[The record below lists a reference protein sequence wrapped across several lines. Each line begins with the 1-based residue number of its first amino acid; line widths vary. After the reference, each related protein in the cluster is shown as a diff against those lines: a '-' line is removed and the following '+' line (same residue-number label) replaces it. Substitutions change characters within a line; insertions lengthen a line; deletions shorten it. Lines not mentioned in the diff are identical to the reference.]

1 MSLRTV
7 PAFSVG
13 RLAAELASQ
22 LRSRE
27 NPLVPETV
35 LIMNFAQKILLR
47 REIARHNG
55 ICANLSFKAPD
66 KFLRELIVES
76 AGGNG
81 RFFDRTAL
89 AWQIFEILKK
99 RGAAAGTENPAGTPA
114 DDSALFGLRGKP
126 EPEIFCRAV
135 ELGDLFWRYQN
146 FRPQM
151 ICDWTNGV
159 PAPRGADADFLAE
172 YTRQRALWRELGE
185 ALNFEK
191 NEPTA
196 VAWKK
201 FLRNK
206 TPPAALPPRIFVFAP
221 SALPHIH
228 AALLE
233 KLAAHTEIFLFW
245 HNLSDDLWTET
256 LDRKTI
262 LRERAEARRKG
273 AQLPAL
279 PEIEDDESLA
289 GILGNPLLL
298 TFGKAAKPL
307 ARRLAEI
314 GALDSET
321 TLDAPPPRDSLLHS
335 IQRDIRKNVP
345 APLGGETFVP
355 AADDSSL
362 RIFNAPNPLREMEI
376 LRDELLRRF
385 AEDKTLHPSDVIV
398 ALADIETY
406 APFVRAAFGNSGIPF
421 TLADRAGTEIFP
433 IAAAFTAILD
443 AARGELRLEEIAEL
457 LDRRPIR
464 EALGLSEN
472 DALELPK
479 TLAEAGISWGAD
491 ADFRRE
497 RIFGKNFSE
506 VSENEKSAGGG
517 AGTDAKLLVRGN
529 AWTAGKR
536 RLALGFMC
544 GNDEEIFL
552 NFAENSSA
560 DAQDSATQSVT
571 ARVAEDAP
579 APLGKIFRLVA
590 LLGELRREIA
600 AGTEKSVPAWCEFLC
615 EKTVGNF
622 LDSGNGDAEII
633 RRKLAELSDAAQN
646 GAHGVPAACT
656 LETVFCALDALDW
669 STDRSS
675 AFGLLQGK
683 VTFCKLQP
691 QRNIP
696 ARIICIAGLGDMCFP
711 RPPRRSSLDLTQFPP
726 ENFRNEGGAEFWD
739 RTPRTEDGL
748 LFLETV
754 LAARDALVLSYVG
767 RDARDGAALPP
778 CLPLAKLRDY
788 AAETLVRAAE
798 NSGAEISPE
807 QAVARIENAHRLY
820 GFDAAYFTKYAES
833 DVRARR
839 FFSYSEADFRTAKR
853 AAETADSGENAGT
866 KIAGTALE
874 DFLKT
879 RVPAE
884 ISQSDFAFFF
894 RAPAEFICEKILNAR
909 RNFQE
914 KTVLGDDPQN
924 AFEGRALGD
933 FHRFLLEK
941 LLGEVAGG
949 NGENA
954 SENLRKFRDAALA
967 EFRKRERAAGRSAP
981 LVSAEKFTADA
992 LGKLKDFDGKKGETA
1007 PFPNELPLKLSRVGP
1022 SEFPAALEFEIPPGD
1037 SAGTARRLRVFP
1049 EFANLFRKENGEI
1062 FLAILGNKNFGV
1074 CEKIEMFIAAALL
1087 AKAFPQQ
1094 KFTVAHFNS
1103 AKKSAPTISEKSLDA
1118 AFPQAAPDAAAQ
1130 FLAEFFVKNFAAPPL
1145 FFDGLADLKFGNDS
1159 DKKADDSG
1167 GNEADSEQ
1175 SSLAGTPDF
1184 RAEFCE
1190 KALEADD
1197 LRERNACEELVFG
1210 NVPEKARAAIF
1221 REKVFPFFEKFR
1233 AVFPEKSS
1241 TNAPKNAAKS
1251 GAKDAGKNE
1260 AKPARK
1266 PRARQRK

>member
-66 KFLRELIVES
+66 KFLRELIAES

-99 RGAAAGTENPAGTPA
+99 RVAAAGTANPAETPA

-151 ICDWTNGV
+151 ICDWTNGA
-159 PAPRGADADFLAE
+159 PAPRAAAADFLAE

-201 FLRNK
+201 FLRSK
-206 TPPAALPPRIFVFAP
+206 TPPAALPPRLFVFAP

-262 LRERAEARRKG
+262 LRERTEARRKG
-273 AQLPAL
+273 ALLPAL
-279 PEIEDDESLA
+279 PEIENDESLA

-298 TFGKAAKPL
+298 AFGKAAKPL

-345 APLGGETFVP
+345 APLGGETLVP

-421 TLADRAGTEIFP
+421 TLADRTGTEIFP
-433 IAAAFTAILD
+433 IAAAFTAILA
-443 AARGELRLEEIAEL
+443 AARSELRLEEIAEL

-464 EALGLSEN
+464 DALGLSEN

-497 RIFGKNFSE
+497 RIFGKKFSE
-506 VSENEKSAGGG
+506 DEKIAGGG

-552 NFAENSSA
+552 NFSGNSSA
-560 DAQDSATQSVT
+560 SADEQNSATQSAT
-571 ARVAEDAP
+571 ALVAEEAP
-579 APLGKIFRLVA
+579 APLGKIFRLVT
-590 LLGELRREIA
+590 LLEELRREIA
-600 AGTEKSVPAWCEFLC
+600 AGTEKSVPAWCEFLR

-622 LDSGNGDAEII
+622 LDIGNGDAEII
-633 RRKLAELSDAAQN
+633 RRKLAELSDASQN

-669 STDRSS
+669 STDRSN

-696 ARIICIAGLGDMCFP
+696 ARIICIAGLGDTCFP

-748 LFLETV
+748 LFLETL

-788 AAETLVRAAE
+788 AAETLVSAAE
-798 NSGAEISPE
+798 NSGVKISPE
-807 QAVARIENAHRLY
+807 QAVARIETAHRLY
-820 GFDAAYFTKYAES
+820 GFDAAYFTKYAEN
-833 DVRARR
+833 DARARR
-839 FFSYSEADFRTAKR
+839 FFSYSEADFRTAAR
-853 AAETADSGENAGT
+853 AAAETADSGENAGT
-866 KIAGTALE
+866 KIAETALK
-874 DFLKT
+874 DFLET

-914 KTVLGDDPQN
+914 KAVLGDDPQN
-924 AFEGRALGD
+924 AFENKPASD

-941 LLGEVAGG
+941 LFGEIADG
-949 NGENA
+949 NGGNA
-954 SENLRKFRDAALA
+954 SEDLQKFRDAALA

-992 LGKLKDFDGKKGETA
+992 LGKLKDFDGKKGATA
-1007 PFPNELPLKLSRVGP
+1007 PFPSELPLKLSRVGAG
-1022 SEFPAALEFEIPPGD
+1022 EFPAALEFEIPPLAA
-1037 SAGTARRLRVFP
+1037 AGTARRLRVFP
-1049 EFANLFRKENGEI
+1049 EFANLFRKENGEL
-1062 FLAILGNKNFGV
+1062 FLAILGGAHFGAR
-1074 CEKIEMFIAAALL
+1074 EKIEMFVAAALL
-1087 AKAFPQQ
+1087 AKAFPQE
-1094 KFTVAHFNS
+1094 KFTVAHFNFT
-1103 AKKSAPTISEKSLDA
+1103 KKSAETISEKSLET
-1118 AFPQAAPDAAAQ
+1118 AFPQAEPDAAAQ
-1130 FLAEFFVKNFAAPPL
+1130 FLAEFFVRNFAEPPL
-1145 FFDGLADLKFGNDS
+1145 FFNELADLKFGNDS
-1159 DKKADDSG
+1159 DKKPADSG
-1167 GNEADSEQ
+1167 GNA
-1175 SSLAGTPDF
+1175 LAGTPDF

-1197 LRERNACEELVFG
+1197 LRERDACEQLVFG

-1241 TNAPKNAAKS
+1241 ANAPKNAAKS
-1251 GAKDAGKNE
+1251 GAKAGAKSAGKND